1 MFLLDLKG
9 YGYSL
14 LEGTLVTIES
24 AVLSLAVAVVLGMV
38 GALAKTSRS
47 GLARFIAN
55 VYTTIIRGIPDL
67 VLMLF
72 VFFGGQMLLNQIAP
86 LLGYEDYIDVSA
98 FTAGVGTIG
107 FIYGAYMTETFRG
120 AILAVPAGQLEAGQA
135 FGMSRS
141 QVFRRILLP
150 QAVRH
155 AIPGF
160 GNNWLVLLKTTAL
173 LSVLGV
179 DDMLRKASLAAG
191 ATREPFTFYFAVAL
205 IYLLLTAVST
215 VLLEWAERR
224 SNLAYGRHAHGF

>member
-1 MFLLDLKG
+1 VCLLDLKG
-9 YGYSL
+9 YGFSL
-14 LEGTLVTIES
+14 LEGMLLTIES
-24 AVLSLAVAVVLGMV
+24 ALLSLALAMALGII

-47 GLARFIAN
+47 AVARGIASA
-55 VYTTIIRGIPDL
+55 YTTIIRGIPDL
-67 VLMLF
+67 VLMLL
-72 VFFGGQMLLNQIAP
+72 VFFGGQTLINQLAP

-98 FTAGVGTIG
+98 FAAGVGTIG

-135 FGMSRS
+135 FGMSRF

-173 LSVLGV
+173 LSVLGL
-179 DDMLRKASLAAG
+179 DDMLRKANLAAG

>member
-1 MFLLDLKG
+1 LLDLHG
-9 YGYSL
+9 YGISL
-14 LEGTLVTIES
+14 LEGTLLTIES
-24 AVLSLAVAVVLGMV
+24 ALLSLVLAVMLGIL

-47 GLARFIAN
+47 ATARLIAN
-55 VYTTIIRGIPDL
+55 GYTTIIRGVPDL
-67 VLMLF
+67 VLMLL
-72 VFFGGQMLLNQIAP
+72 VFFGGQTLINQLAP
-86 LLGYEDYIDVSA
+86 LLGHEDYIDVSA
-98 FTAGVGTIG
+98 FAAGVGTIG

-135 FGMSRS
+135 FGMSPF

-150 QAVRH
+150 QAIRH

-191 ATREPFTFYFAVAL
+191 ATREPFTFYFAVAV
-205 IYLLLTAVST
+205 IYLLLTIVST
-215 VLLEWAERR
+215 LLLEWAERR
-224 SNLAYGRHAHGF
+224 YNLAYARVAHGF